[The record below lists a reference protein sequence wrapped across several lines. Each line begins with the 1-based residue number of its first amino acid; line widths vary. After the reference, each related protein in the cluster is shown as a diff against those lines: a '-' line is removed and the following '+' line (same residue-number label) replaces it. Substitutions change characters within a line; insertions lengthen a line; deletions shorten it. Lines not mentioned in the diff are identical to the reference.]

1 MTVAANVEHG
11 GTSRGLVPGR
21 PTGPLMIFV
30 GLASA
35 VFTVGTALHAFVIV
49 TPETL
54 ERMMVLAGADPGGV
68 DGFLSIFRAVGVA
81 YIIGNA
87 VGVWALR
94 RRPSM
99 WLFWVVIGV
108 NATQA
113 AGLLMVPPEMFT
125 AARERFGSVGVLPSL
140 VTDGGAAVVVIVLL
154 GSLAATRTVWGR
166 VR

>member
-1 MTVAANVEHG
+1 
-11 GTSRGLVPGR
+11 
-21 PTGPLMIFV
+21 
-30 GLASA
+30 
-35 VFTVGTALHAFVIV
+35 
-49 TPETL
+49 
-54 ERMMVLAGADPGGV
+54 
-68 DGFLSIFRAVGVA
+68 
-81 YIIGNA
+81 
-87 VGVWALR
+87 
-94 RRPSM
+94 M